1 MRSKPFVPG
10 SRPELFAKALAGEA
24 DALSLDLEDDR
35 KAEALHRLPRGSPGP
50 TNGSNRPMRQW
61 PSERPA

>member
-10 SRPELFAKALAGEA
+10 SRPGLFAKAPAGEA

-35 KAEALHRLPRGSPGP
+35 NAEAEVKGAGCF
-50 TNGSNRPMRQW
+50 
-61 PSERPA
+61 

>member
-24 DALSLDLEDDR
+24 DALSLDLEDGRMVDAPFAR
-35 KAEALHRLPRGSPGP
+35 RAQDVVALAGRLGLL
-50 TNGSNRPMRQW
+50 
-61 PSERPA
+61 PATDGGHP